1 MMKLPK
7 GFSKMTLQEQEAWLV
22 KEFQKVSEL
31 QHNISRMLA
40 KIRGGN
46 KVEVKEIERPDE
58 ALLKS

>member
-1 MMKLPK
+1 MRTPK
-7 GFSKMTLQEQEAWLV
+7 GFSKMTIQEQESWLV

-40 KIRGGN
+40 KVRGGQII
-46 KVEVKEIERPDE
+46 KISEEITRPDE